1 MDDSRKA
8 LKAFLDIISFDR
20 IISILVLCIMAW
32 LLLVL
37 LQFCLKQLNKA
48 LPKYRLIWN
57 RSYPFMRLFVWLCV
71 IVYSIVGIIEPH
83 ENLILAVVGSIS
95 IVIGLATQEP
105 AKNMIAGLIMMI
117 NPPYRVGD
125 MVTLSGH
132 YGEVIKLE
140 WSVTWIR
147 TFNDDTVMI
156 PNAEA
161 LRTAIP
167 NSNSGAL
174 DEMVVVKFTIPMNA
188 DHQKAIALAR
198 EATQCS
204 PYTFL
209 NKPIIIILGNE
220 HEFGHFLQTI
230 TVKAYVMDVRLEK
243 KFMSD
248 INIRVLSAFK
258 NADFYDAQQTV
269 LE

>member
-1 MDDSRKA
+1 MEDSRKA
-8 LKAFLDIISFDR
+8 LQAFLDIISFDR
-20 IISILVLCIMAW
+20 IISILLLCLMAW

-37 LQFCLKQLNKA
+37 IQFCLNQLNKA

-57 RSYPFMRLFVWLCV
+57 RSYPFVRLFVWLSV
-71 IVYSIVGIIEPH
+71 IVYSIVGIIDPH

-95 IVIGLATQEP
+95 IVVGLATQEP
-105 AKNMIAGLIMMI
+105 AKNMIAGFIIMI
-117 NPPYRVGD
+117 NPPW
-125 MVTLSGH
+125 L
-132 YGEVIKLE
+132 
-140 WSVTWIR
+140 R
-147 TFNDDTVMI
+147 TFDDNTVMI

-161 LRTAIP
+161 LKTAVS
-167 NSNSGAL
+167 NANSGAL
-174 DEMVVVKFTIPMNA
+174 DEMVVVKFTLPMLV
-188 DHQKAIALAR
+188 DHKKAIALAR

-209 NKPIIIILGNE
+209 NKPIIVNLGNE
-220 HEFGHFLQTI
+220 YDLGEFLQTI

-258 NADFYDAQQTV
+258 NARFYDGQQTPTH
-269 LE
+269 

>member
-1 MDDSRKA
+1 MDNSREA
-8 LKAFLDIISFDR
+8 LQAFLDIISFDR
-20 IISILVLCIMAW
+20 ILSILLLCLTAW
-32 LLLVL
+32 LFLVL
-37 LQFCLKQLNKA
+37 VQFCLNQLNNK

-57 RSYPFMRLFVWLCV
+57 RSYPFVRLFVWLCV
-71 IVYSIVGIIEPH
+71 IIYSIVGIIDPH

-95 IVIGLATQEP
+95 IVVGLATQEP
-105 AKNMIAGLIMMI
+105 AKNMIAGFIIML

-125 MVTLSGH
+125 MVTLAGH

-140 WSVTWIR
+140 WSVTWLR
-147 TFNDDTVMI
+147 TFDDNTVMV

-161 LRTAIP
+161 LKTAVS
-167 NSNSGAL
+167 NANSGAL
-174 DEMVVVKFTIPMNA
+174 DEMVVVKFTIPMA
-188 DHQKAIALAR
+188 VDLQKAIALAR

-209 NKPIIIILGNE
+209 NKPIIVNLGNDYS
-220 HEFGHFLQTI
+220 FGQYQQTI

-243 KFMSD
+243 KFVSD

-258 NADFYDAQQTV
+258 NAHFYDEQQTPAA
-269 LE
+269 